1 MIITKNMYIKK
12 KVKEEIEL
20 LSQDDGI
27 WHTFIIFIM
36 LSIFLSFHD
45 KYLLP

>member
-1 MIITKNMYIKK
+1 MIITKNTYIKK

-27 WHTFIIFIM
+27 WHTFIIFYNVIYFPQF
-36 LSIFLSFHD
+36 S
-45 KYLLP
+45 